1 MANKTMGN
9 TLKTY
14 MKRHGIKQQFV
25 SDKAGIRPQILG
37 AMLRKKKNRSYR
49 ILRNLQSHGSEPGCN
64 SSRSGN
70 LGAGQG
76 STAGINQHHT
86 HRRRRERKHEV
97 WGRIDP
103 GT

>member
-37 AMLRKKKNRSYR
+37 AMLNEKRKIEENEKNVY
-49 ILRNLQSHGSEPGCN
+49 
-64 SSRSGN
+64 
-70 LGAGQG
+70 
-76 STAGINQHHT
+76 NQVHT
-86 HRRRRERKHEV
+86 GKSLLFCAAFV
-97 WGRIDP
+97 
-103 GT
+103 

>member
-37 AMLRKKKNRSYR
+37 AMLNEKRK
-49 ILRNLQSHGSEPGCN
+49 I
-64 SSRSGN
+64 
-70 LGAGQG
+70 
-76 STAGINQHHT
+76 
-86 HRRRRERKHEV
+86 EV
-97 WGRIDP
+97 
-103 GT
+103 TE

>member
-37 AMLRKKKNRSYR
+37 AMLNEKKK
-49 ILRNLQSHGSEPGCN
+49 
-64 SSRSGN
+64 
-70 LGAGQG
+70 
-76 STAGINQHHT
+76 
-86 HRRRRERKHEV
+86 K
-97 WGRIDP
+97 
-103 GT
+103 

>member
-37 AMLRKKKNRSYR
+37 AMLNEKRKIEVTEYYEICKAMGVNPDA
-49 ILRNLQSHGSEPGCN
+49 IAAE
-64 SSRSGN
+64 
-70 LGAGQG
+70 
-76 STAGINQHHT
+76 AGIWEQD
-86 HRRRRERKHEV
+86 KAAQLV
-97 WGRIDP
+97 
-103 GT
+103 